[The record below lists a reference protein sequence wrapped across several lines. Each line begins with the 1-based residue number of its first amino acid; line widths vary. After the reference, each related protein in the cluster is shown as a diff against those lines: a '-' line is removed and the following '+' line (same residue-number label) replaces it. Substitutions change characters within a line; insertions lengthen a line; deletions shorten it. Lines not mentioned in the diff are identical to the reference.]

1 MDRARVS
8 RVSMRLLVLVTALIT
23 VSGCATEFDRR
34 YAAAERLQA
43 EAAAAGA
50 EWLETGKLMDQANK
64 EAAGGNMDAAFSL
77 LDKAQFQAE
86 TAIKQAEYEADAWVN
101 RVVR

>member
-1 MDRARVS
+1 MRVS
-8 RVSMRLLVLVTALIT
+8 AKLAVLATVLIV

-34 YAAAERLQA
+34 YAAAEHLRA

-50 EWLETGKLMDQANK
+50 EWLETGNLLDQANE
-64 EAAGGNMDAAFSL
+64 EAAGGNMDTAFSL
-77 LDKAQFQAE
+77 LDKAQFQAA
-86 TAIKQAEYEADAWVN
+86 TAIKQAEHEADAWIN

>member
-1 MDRARVS
+1 MDRARVN
-8 RVSMRLLVLVTALIT
+8 RVSMKLLVLATALIA

-34 YAAAERLQA
+34 YAAAERMQA
-43 EAAAAGA
+43 EASAEGA
-50 EWLETGKLMDQANK
+50 EWLETGKLLDQAS
-64 EAAGGNMDAAFSL
+64 EAAADGNMDVAFSL

-86 TAIKQAEYEADAWVN
+86 AAIKQAEHEADAWIN

>member
-1 MDRARVS
+1 MDRARVN
-8 RVSMRLLVLVTALIT
+8 RVSRKLLVLATALIA
-23 VSGCATEFDRR
+23 VSGCATDYDRR

-50 EWLETGKLMDQANK
+50 EWLETGKLLDQANK
-64 EAAGGNMDAAFSL
+64 EADGGNMDAAFSL
-77 LDKAQFQAE
+77 LDKARFQAE
-86 TAIKQAEYEADAWVN
+86 AAIKQAEHEADAWIN